1 MATDMKAAVELLP
14 WVRVAEIRL
23 VDHFA
28 ARKINQG
35 VSKGQGFAEV
45 FAGEAQ
51 TNFDEIHRVFTQK
64 AFLGRQER
72 LLRLLVERW
81 GIEAALQLTMT
92 DLRALAGHDERE
104 IRALALRYLGVR
116 LHDGGPSCDTFLA
129 FTTLDGTPVL
139 PCGYHDHLR
148 ALRRIRGAA
157 EANAEMCRIYL
168 NARVSHPAPG
178 SAWKTVKQRILPDG
192 TCINKKH

>member
-1 MATDMKAAVELLP
+1 
-14 WVRVAEIRL
+14 
-23 VDHFA
+23 
-28 ARKINQG
+28 
-35 VSKGQGFAEV
+35 
-45 FAGEAQ
+45 
-51 TNFDEIHRVFTQK
+51 
-64 AFLGRQER
+64 
-72 LLRLLVERW
+72 
-81 GIEAALQLTMT
+81 MT

-148 ALRRIRGAA
+148 ALRRISGAA

-168 NARVSHPAPG
+168 NARVSRPAPG
-178 SAWKTVKQRILPDG
+178 FGVEDREAEDFA
-192 TCINKKH
+192 